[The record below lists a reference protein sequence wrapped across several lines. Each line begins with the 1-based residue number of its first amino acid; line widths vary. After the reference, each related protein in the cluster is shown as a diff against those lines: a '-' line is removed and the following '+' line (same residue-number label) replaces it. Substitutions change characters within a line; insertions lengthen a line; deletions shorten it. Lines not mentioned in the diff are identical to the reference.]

1 MKQGFSY
8 FITYEVPAG
17 NYSIEDFVK
26 TVYKKG
32 DHEPTLQT
40 EFDHISMKT
49 TLNLTR
55 FGLTYGELKFDEKF
69 FFKTSLGYTAY
80 RHYKPT
86 KANDAESPGVY
97 TGEKIINLGTIDE
110 NHLKCDIIVGSVVN
124 GIRQPLLYCFVLSK
138 PPK

>member
-17 NYSIEDFVK
+17 NYSIEDFVN

-49 TLNLTR
+49 KLVLTR
-55 FGLTYGELKFDEKF
+55 FGLTYGELKFDEKPVLT
-69 FFKTSLGYTAY
+69 TSLGYTAY
-80 RHYKPT
+80 WQYKPT
-86 KANDAESPGVY
+86 KADGAGSPGVIA
-97 TGEKIINLGTIDE
+97 GEKVINLSTIDG
-110 NHLKCDIIVGSVVN
+110 NHLKCDFIVGSVVSA
-124 GIRQPLLYCFVLSK
+124 IRQLFCTVLF
-138 PPK
+138 